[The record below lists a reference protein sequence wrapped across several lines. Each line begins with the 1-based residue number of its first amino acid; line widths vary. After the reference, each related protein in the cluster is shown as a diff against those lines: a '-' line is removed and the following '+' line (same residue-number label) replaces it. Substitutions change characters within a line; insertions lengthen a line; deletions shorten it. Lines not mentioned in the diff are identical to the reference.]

1 MRQFILG
8 AADVA
13 YAIGATP
20 ELAASGAVGF
30 YYLEDGKLTVSDNGA
45 KMKGEGAIVLGRTS
59 AEGGPVILPFY
70 NNHFS
75 FVKSSYNAA
84 KTFVAKFT
92 IPDVTVMEDHSVIFV
107 KKGIQFNERANWTA
121 TVHAYKTSET
131 VDMVAKKIADYVNNN
146 PLLGLTAKASAA
158 EVTVTATKPGVDYEL
173 VPADALFGMKINYNI
188 RGKAALNDAEGIKKL
203 ADMAA
208 ADAGFEYTYRDSY
221 MYLYPNYP
229 LDSLAQPKKADY
241 GFTVFTLRFAV
252 PRATKTRDE
261 VVHQIVQIAIPNKDA
276 NVVGD
281 AVTAIETALKAMAEL

>member
-8 AADVA
+8 AADVV
-13 YAIGATP
+13 YATGATP
-20 ELAASGAVGF
+20 EVAASGAVGF
-30 YYLEDGKLTVSDNGA
+30 YYLKDGKLTVSATGA
-45 KMKGEGAIVLGRTS
+45 EMKGEGAIVLGRTS

-75 FVKSSYNAA
+75 FVKSSYKPA
-84 KTFVAKFT
+84 KTFVAEFT
-92 IPDVTVMEDHSVIFV
+92 IPNVTVMEDHSVIFI

-131 VDMVAKKIADYVNNN
+131 VNMIAKKIADYVNNN
-146 PLLGLTAKASAA
+146 PLLGLTAVVDTAK
-158 EVTVTATKPGVDYEL
+158 VTVTATKPGVDYEL
-173 VPADALFGMKINYNI
+173 VPADALFGMEITYT
-188 RGKAALNDAEGIKKL
+188 RGEAALNDAEGIKKL

-221 MYLYPNYP
+221 MYLYPKYP
-229 LDSLAQPKKADY
+229 LDPLAQPKKTDY

-261 VVHQIVQIAIPNKDA
+261 VVHQIVQIAIPNKDTDT
-276 NVVGD
+276 VGN
-281 AVTAIETALKAMAEL
+281 AVKAIETALKAMAEL

>member
-13 YAIGATP
+13 YATGATP

-30 YYLEDGKLTVSDNGA
+30 YYLKDGKLAVSATGA
-45 KMKGEGAIVLGRTS
+45 EMKGEGAIVLGRTS

-75 FVKSSYNAA
+75 FVKSSYKAA
-84 KTFVAKFT
+84 KTFVAEFT
-92 IPDVTVMEDHSVIFV
+92 IPDVTVMEDHSVIFI

-131 VDMVAKKIADYVNNN
+131 VNMIAKKIADYVNNN
-146 PLLGLTAKASAA
+146 PLLGLTAVADAA
-158 EVTVTATKPGVDYEL
+158 KVTVTATKPGVDYEL
-173 VPADALFGMKINYNI
+173 VPADALFGMEITYTT
-188 RGKAALNDAEGIKKL
+188 RGEAALNDAEGIKKL

-221 MYLYPNYP
+221 MYLYPKYP
-229 LDSLAQPKKADY
+229 LDPLAQPKKTDY

-261 VVHQIVQIAIPNKDA
+261 VVHQIVQIAIPNK
-276 NVVGD
+276 NTSVVGD
-281 AVTAIETALKAMAEL
+281 AVTAIETALEAMAEL

>member
-13 YAIGATP
+13 YATGATP

-30 YYLEDGKLTVSDNGA
+30 YYLKDGKLTVSATGA
-45 KMKGEGAIVLGRTS
+45 EMKGEGAIVLGRTS

-75 FVKSSYNAA
+75 FVKSSYKAA
-84 KTFVAKFT
+84 NTFAAKFT
-92 IPDVTVMEDHSVIFV
+92 ISDVTVMEDHSVIFI

-131 VDMVAKKIADYVNNN
+131 VNMIAKKIADYVNNN
-146 PLLGLTAKASAA
+146 PLLGLTAVADAA

-173 VPADALFGMKINYNI
+173 VPADALFGMKITYTT
-188 RGKAALNDAEGIKKL
+188 RGEAALNDAEGIKKL

-208 ADAGFEYTYRDSY
+208 ADAGIEYTYRDSY
-221 MYLYPNYP
+221 VYLYPNYP
-229 LDSLAQPKKADY
+229 LDPLAQPKKTDY

-261 VVHQIVQIAIPNKDA
+261 VVHQIVQIAIPNKKA
-276 NVVGD
+276 SAVGD
-281 AVTAIETALKAMAEL
+281 AVTAIETALKAMAKL

>member
-13 YAIGATP
+13 YATGATP

-30 YYLEDGKLTVSDNGA
+30 YYLKDGKLIVSDTGA
-45 KMKGEGAIVLGRTS
+45 EMKGEGAIVLGRTS

-75 FVKSSYNAA
+75 FVKSSYKAA

-92 IPDVTVMEDHSVIFV
+92 IPDVTVMEDHSVIFI

-131 VDMVAKKIADYVNNN
+131 VNMIAKKIADYVNNN
-146 PLLGLTAKASAA
+146 PLLGLTAVADAA
-158 EVTVTATKPGVDYEL
+158 KVTVTATKPGVDYEL
-173 VPADALFGMKINYNI
+173 VPADALFGMEIAYNT
-188 RGKAALNDAEGIKKL
+188 RGEAALNDAEGIKKL

-229 LDSLAQPKKADY
+229 LDPLAQPKKADY

-261 VVHQIVQIAIPNKDA
+261 VVHQIVQIAIPNKSA

-281 AVTAIETALKAMAEL
+281 AVTVIEPALKVMAEL

>member
-8 AADVA
+8 AADVD
-13 YAIGATP
+13 YATGDTP

-30 YYLEDGKLTVSDNGA
+30 YYLKDGKLTVSATGTE
-45 KMKGEGAIVLGRTS
+45 MKGEGAIVLGRTS

-75 FVKSSYNAA
+75 FVKSSYNDAKIFAA
-84 KTFVAKFT
+84 EFT

-131 VDMVAKKIADYVNNN
+131 VNMVANKIADYVNNN
-146 PLLGLTAKASAA
+146 PLLGLTAVVSAA
-158 EVTVTATKPGVDYEL
+158 KVTVTATKPGVDYEL
-173 VPADALFGMKINYNI
+173 VPADALFGMKITYNT
-188 RGKAALNDAEGIKKL
+188 RGEAALNDAEGIKKL

-229 LDSLAQPKKADY
+229 LDPLAQPKKADY

-261 VVHQIVQIAIPNKDA
+261 VVHQIVQIAIPNKSA
-276 NVVGD
+276 NTLGN

>member
-13 YAIGATP
+13 YATGATP

-30 YYLEDGKLTVSDNGA
+30 YYLKDGKLTVSAKGA
-45 KMKGEGAIVLGRTS
+45 EMKGEGAIVLGRTS

-75 FVKSSYNAA
+75 FVKSSYKTA
-84 KTFVAKFT
+84 KTFVAEFT

-146 PLLGLTAKASAA
+146 PLLGLTAVASAA
-158 EVTVTATKPGVDYEL
+158 KVTVTATKPGVDYEL
-173 VPADALFGMKINYNI
+173 VPADALFGMEITYTT
-188 RGKAALNDAEGIKKL
+188 RGEAALNDAEGIKKL

-208 ADAGFEYTYRDSY
+208 ADAGLNIRIVIRICIFILIILLILLLSLRKLIMDLR
-221 MYLYPNYP
+221 YLLCVLPF
-229 LDSLAQPKKADY
+229 LVQQRL
-241 GFTVFTLRFAV
+241 V
-252 PRATKTRDE
+252 TKLFIKLCRLLFL
-261 VVHQIVQIAIPNKDA
+261 IKVQ
-276 NVVGD
+276 V
-281 AVTAIETALKAMAEL
+281 

>member
-13 YAIGATP
+13 YATGATP

-30 YYLEDGKLTVSDNGA
+30 YYLKDGKLTVSAEGA
-45 KMKGEGAIVLGRTS
+45 EMKGEGAIVLGRTS

-75 FVKSSYNAA
+75 FVKSSYKAA
-84 KTFVAKFT
+84 NTFVAEFT
-92 IPDVTVMEDHSVIFV
+92 IPNVTVMEDHSVIFI

-131 VDMVAKKIADYVNNN
+131 VNMIAKKIADYVNNN
-146 PLLGLTAKASAA
+146 PLLGLTAVADAA
-158 EVTVTATKPGVDYEL
+158 KVTVTATKPGVDYEL
-173 VPADALFGMKINYNI
+173 VPADALFGMKITYTT

-208 ADAGFEYTYRDSY
+208 ADAGIEYTYRDSY
-221 MYLYPNYP
+221 VYLYPNYP
-229 LDSLAQPKKADY
+229 LDPLAQPKKTDY

-261 VVHQIVQIAIPNKDA
+261 VVHQIVQIAIPNKSTS
-276 NVVGD
+276 VVGN
-281 AVTAIETALKAMAEL
+281 AVIAIETALEAMAKL

>member
-13 YAIGATP
+13 YATGATP

-30 YYLEDGKLTVSDNGA
+30 YYLKDGKLTVSAKGA
-45 KMKGEGAIVLGRTS
+45 EMKGEGAIVLGRTS

-75 FVKSSYNAA
+75 FVKSSYKAA
-84 KTFVAKFT
+84 KTFVAEFT

-146 PLLGLTAKASAA
+146 PLLGLTAVASAIK
-158 EVTVTATKPGVDYEL
+158 VTVTATKPGVDYEL
-173 VPADALFGMKINYNI
+173 VPADALFGMKITYI
-188 RGKAALNDAEGIKKL
+188 TRGEAALNDAEGIKKL

-229 LDSLAQPKKADY
+229 LAQPKKADY

-261 VVHQIVQIAIPNKDA
+261 VVHQIVQIAIPNKSA
-276 NVVGD
+276 SVVGD
-281 AVTAIETALKAMAEL
+281 AVTAIETALEAMAEL

>member
-13 YAIGATP
+13 YATGATP

-30 YYLEDGKLTVSDNGA
+30 YYLKDGKLTVSAKGA
-45 KMKGEGAIVLGRTS
+45 EMKGEGAIVLGRTS

-75 FVKSSYNAA
+75 FVKSSYKAA
-84 KTFVAKFT
+84 KTFVAEFT
-92 IPDVTVMEDHSVIFV
+92 IPDVTVMEDHSVIFI

-131 VDMVAKKIADYVNNN
+131 VNMIAKKIADYVNNN
-146 PLLGLTAKASAA
+146 PLLGLTAVADAA
-158 EVTVTATKPGVDYEL
+158 KVTVTATKPGVDYEL
-173 VPADALFGMKINYNI
+173 VPADALFGMEITYT
-188 RGKAALNDAEGIKKL
+188 RGEAALNDAEGIKKL

-229 LDSLAQPKKADY
+229 LDPLAQPKKADY

-261 VVHQIVQIAIPNKDA
+261 VVHQIVQIAIPNKSA
-276 NVVGD
+276 SAVGD
-281 AVTAIETALKAMAEL
+281 AVTAIETALEAMAEL

>member
-8 AADVA
+8 AADVV
-13 YAIGATP
+13 YATGATP
-20 ELAASGAVGF
+20 KCAASGAVGF
-30 YYLEDGKLTVSDNGA
+30 YYLKDGKLTVSANGA
-45 KMKGEGAIVLGRTS
+45 EMKGEGAIVLGRTS
-59 AEGGPVILPFY
+59 AEGGPVIIPFY

-75 FVKSSYNAA
+75 FVKSSYEAA
-84 KTFVAKFT
+84 ETFVAKFT

-131 VDMVAKKIADYVNNN
+131 VNMIAKKIADYVNNN
-146 PLLGLTAKASAA
+146 PLLGLTAVTDAA

-173 VPADALFGMKINYNI
+173 VPADALFGMKITYSS

-229 LDSLAQPKKADY
+229 LDPLAQPKKADY

-252 PRATKTRDE
+252 PRETKTRDE
-261 VVHQIVQIAIPNKDA
+261 VVHQIVQIAIPNKGT
-276 NVVGD
+276 NVAGD
-281 AVTAIETALKAMAEL
+281 AVATIETALKVMAEL

>member
-8 AADVA
+8 AADA
-13 YAIGATP
+13 TYATGITP

-30 YYLEDGKLTVSDNGA
+30 YYFKDGKLTVSAEGA
-45 KMKGEGAIVLGRTS
+45 EMKGVGAIVLGRTS

-75 FVKSSYNAA
+75 FVKSSYKAA
-84 KTFVAKFT
+84 KTFVAEFT
-92 IPDVTVMEDHSVIFV
+92 IPDVTVMEDYSVIFV

-146 PLLGLTAKASAA
+146 PLLGLTAVASAA
-158 EVTVTATKPGVDYEL
+158 KVTVTATKPGVDYEL
-173 VPADALFGMKINYNI
+173 VPADALFGMKITYTT
-188 RGKAALNDAEGIKKL
+188 RGEAALNDAEGIKKL

-221 MYLYPNYP
+221 MYLYSNYP
-229 LDSLAQPKKADY
+229 LDPLAQPKKADY

-252 PRATKTRDE
+252 PRVTKTRDE
-261 VVHQIVQIAIPNKDA
+261 VVHQIVQIAIPNKSET
-276 NVVGD
+276 VIGD
-281 AVTAIETALKAMAEL
+281 AVTAIETALKAMAKL

>member
-13 YAIGATP
+13 YATGITP

-30 YYLEDGKLTVSDNGA
+30 YYLKDGKLTVSANGA
-45 KMKGEGAIVLGRTS
+45 EMKGEGAIVLGRTS

-75 FVKSSYNAA
+75 FVKSSYEVA
-84 KTFVAKFT
+84 KTFVAQFT

-107 KKGIQFNERANWTA
+107 KKGIQFNERANWAA

-131 VDMVAKKIADYVNNN
+131 VNMIAKKIADYVNNN
-146 PLLGLTAKASAA
+146 PLLGLTAVAYAA
-158 EVTVTATKPGVDYEL
+158 TVTVTATKPGVDYEL
-173 VPADALFGMKINYNI
+173 VPADALFGMEITYTA
-188 RGKAALNDAEGIKKL
+188 RGEAALNDAEGIKKL

-221 MYLYPNYP
+221 MHLYPNYP
-229 LDSLAQPKKADY
+229 LDPLAQPKKADY

-261 VVHQIVQIAIPNKDA
+261 VVHQIVQIAIPNKSADA
-276 NVVGD
+276 AGS
-281 AVTAIETALKAMAEL
+281 AVTAIETALEAMAEL

>member
-13 YAIGATP
+13 YATEATP

-30 YYLEDGKLTVSDNGA
+30 YYLKDGKLTVSTKGA
-45 KMKGEGAIVLGRTS
+45 EMKGEGAIVLGRTS

-75 FVKSSYNAA
+75 FVKSSYKAA
-84 KTFVAKFT
+84 NTFVAEFT

-146 PLLGLTAKASAA
+146 PLLGLTAVASASK
-158 EVTVTATKPGVDYEL
+158 VTVTATKPGVDYEL
-173 VPADALFGMKINYNI
+173 VPADALFGMEITYTH
-188 RGKAALNDAEGIKKL
+188 GKAALNDAEGIKKL

-229 LDSLAQPKKADY
+229 LDPLAQPKKADY

-261 VVHQIVQIAIPNKDA
+261 VVHQIVQIAIPNKSA
-276 NVVGD
+276 SVVGD
-281 AVTAIETALKAMAEL
+281 AVTAIETALEAMAEL

>member
-13 YAIGATP
+13 YATGATP

-30 YYLEDGKLTVSDNGA
+30 YYLKDGKLTVSTKGA
-45 KMKGEGAIVLGRTS
+45 EMKGEGAIVLGRTS

-75 FVKSSYNAA
+75 FVKSSYKAA
-84 KTFVAKFT
+84 KTFVAEFT
-92 IPDVTVMEDHSVIFV
+92 ISDVTVMEDHSVIFI

-121 TVHAYKTSET
+121 TVHAYKTSKT
-131 VDMVAKKIADYVNNN
+131 VNMIAKKIADYVNNN
-146 PLLGLTAKASAA
+146 PLLGLTAVADAA
-158 EVTVTATKPGVDYEL
+158 KVTVTATKPGVDYEL
-173 VPADALFGMKINYNI
+173 VPADALFGMEITYTT
-188 RGKAALNDAEGIKKL
+188 RGEAALNDAEGIKKL

-208 ADAGFEYTYRDSY
+208 ADAGIEYTYRDSY
-221 MYLYPNYP
+221 VYLYPNYP
-229 LDSLAQPKKADY
+229 LAQPKKTDY

-261 VVHQIVQIAIPNKDA
+261 VVHQIVQIAIPNKSA
-276 NVVGD
+276 SIVGD
-281 AVTAIETALKAMAEL
+281 AVTAIETALEAMAEL

>member
-8 AADVA
+8 AANVA
-13 YAIGATP
+13 YATGVTP

-30 YYLEDGKLTVSDNGA
+30 YYLKDGKLTVSATGA
-45 KMKGEGAIVLGRTS
+45 EMKGEGAIVLGRTS

-75 FVKSSYNAA
+75 FVKSSYKAA
-84 KTFVAKFT
+84 KTFVAEFT
-92 IPDVTVMEDHSVIFV
+92 VPDVTVMEDHSVIFV

-131 VDMVAKKIADYVNNN
+131 VNMIAKKIADYVNNN
-146 PLLGLTAKASAA
+146 PLLGLTAVADAA
-158 EVTVTATKPGVDYEL
+158 KVTVTATKPGVDYEL
-173 VPADALFGMKINYNI
+173 VPADALFGMEITYTT
-188 RGKAALNDAEGIKKL
+188 RGEAALNDAEGIKKL

-221 MYLYPNYP
+221 MYLYPKYP
-229 LDSLAQPKKADY
+229 LDPLAQPKKTDY

-261 VVHQIVQIAIPNKDA
+261 VVHQIVQIAIPNKSA
-276 NVVGD
+276 SAVGD
-281 AVTAIETALKAMAEL
+281 AVTAIETALEAMAEL